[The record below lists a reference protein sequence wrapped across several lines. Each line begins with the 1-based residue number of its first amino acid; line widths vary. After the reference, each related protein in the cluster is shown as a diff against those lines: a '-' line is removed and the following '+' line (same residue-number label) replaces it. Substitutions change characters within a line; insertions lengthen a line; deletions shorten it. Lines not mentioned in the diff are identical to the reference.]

1 MQDKIQEII
10 KEAIDELNEQL
21 DDENKILYNDETRFV
36 GSHACIDS
44 MGFVTFISIIEGLIT
59 DKLNKSIQLVNEK
72 AFSQKHSPFY
82 SIQTLTDYIQELLN
96 ETKE

>member
-1 MQDKIQEII
+1 MKELIREIL

-21 DDENKILYNDETRFV
+21 DDNEKVVFGEDTRFI

-44 MGFVTFISIIEGLIT
+44 MGFVTFISIIEELIA
-59 DKLNKSIQLVNEK
+59 DKMGKNIQLVNEK

-82 SIQTLTDYIQELLN
+82 SIETLANYIETLLN
-96 ETKE
+96 EKD

>member
-1 MQDKIQEII
+1 MPTQIREII

-21 DDENKILYNDETRFV
+21 NDNAKVSYNDETRFI

-44 MGFVTFISIIEGLIT
+44 MGFVTLITIIEGLIAEKT
-59 DKLNKSIQLVNEK
+59 GKTVQLVNEK

-82 SIQTLTDYIQELLN
+82 SIQTLSDYINELLN
-96 ETKE
+96 EKNK